1 MFFARTLIA
10 ASLSAT
16 AVSASAADAAPH
28 QGNEAVYVV
37 AARSTIEGARAQ
49 TLQAQGW
56 TDGLGRELV
65 VAEVDATQLAAIGR
79 HVHESERRCGGF
91 FAFRTRP
98 EAEAFI
104 AADRTASAIALPLGG
119 TYTIDNHVT
128 VDAWLPQ
135 AAEANIRGTIASL
148 SAFRNRYYAST
159 YGRQAAEWI
168 RDTWQTLAAGRSD
181 TSVELFT
188 QCTNCSTQ
196 PSVIM
201 TVQGNELPNEVVIIG
216 GHLDSING
224 QSSNPEQNAPGA
236 DDDASGIATITEIVR
251 VALADGW
258 KPKRTIKFMGYAAEE
273 VGLRGSAAIAN
284 RFRSDG
290 IHVVGVLQL
299 DMTNYK
305 DGAPYDMQL
314 ISDNS
319 NTALNTYF
327 GELFDEYLLPLGLV
341 RSTVACGYGCSDH
354 ASWTSAG
361 FPAGMMFEAGKPRD
375 PNDPWDLG
383 DFPYIHSSGD
393 TLANMGN
400 SATHSVKFAQFG
412 LAFVGEL
419 AKTHDDG
426 APVNVA
432 PSASF
437 TYSADGM
444 TVHFTDTSTDSDGTI
459 AARAWDFGD
468 GSTSTEANPTHTFAA
483 VGTHTVA
490 LTVTDN
496 GGLPNSRFTPVAID
510 TGLVPLA
517 NGVAT
522 NGVPALKD
530 AVESFTLEL
539 PADATDLRF
548 LVTGAQGEDADLVV
562 TLNGQTVCES
572 QGPTASEVCMIQNPP
587 AAGTYTAE
595 VHAYTALSAFT
606 ITAAYT
612 APIGDRI
619 FGNGFD
625 D

>member
-10 ASLSAT
+10 TALSAASLSA
-16 AVSASAADAAPH
+16 SAANAAAQQDGTP
-28 QGNEAVYVV
+28 VYVV
-37 AARSTIEGARAQ
+37 AARSTLEGAPVQ
-49 TLQAQGW
+49 TLQTQRW
-56 TDGLGRELV
+56 TDRLGRELV
-65 VAEVDATQLAAIGR
+65 VAEVDESQLAAIGR
-79 HVHESERRCGGF
+79 HVHENERRCGGF

-104 AADRTASAIALPLGG
+104 AADRSADAIALPLGG
-119 TYTIDNHVT
+119 LYTIDNHAT
-128 VDAWLPQ
+128 VDAWLVQ
-135 AAEANIRGTIASL
+135 ADEANIRGTIASL
-148 SAFRNRYYAST
+148 SAFRNRYYASN

-181 TSVELFT
+181 VGVELFT

-201 TVQGNELPNEVVIIG
+201 TVQGNELPNEVVVVG

-236 DDDASGIATITEIVR
+236 DDDASGIATITEIAR

-273 VGLRGSAAIAN
+273 VGLRGSAAIAS

-290 IHVVGVLQL
+290 VQVVGVLQL

-319 NTALNTYF
+319 NAALNTYF
-327 GELFDEYLLPLGLV
+327 GELFDDYLRPLGFV
-341 RSTVACGYGCSDH
+341 RSSVACGYGCSDH

-361 FPAGMMFEAGKPRD
+361 FPAGMMFEAGKPLD
-375 PNDPWDLG
+375 PGNPWDLG

-393 TLANMGN
+393 TLANMSN
-400 SATHSVKFAQFG
+400 SAAHSVKFAQFG

-419 AKTHDDG
+419 GKTHDEG
-426 APVNVA
+426 APVNTA

-444 TVHFTDTSTDSDGTI
+444 TVHFTDTSTDGDGTI

-468 GSTSTEANPTHTFAA
+468 GGTSTEANPTHTFAA
-483 VGTHTVA
+483 VGSHTVA
-490 LTVTDN
+490 LTVTDD
-496 GGLPNSRFTPVAID
+496 GGLPNTRFTPVAID
-510 TGLVPLA
+510 AGLVPLA

-539 PADATDLRF
+539 PADAADLRF
-548 LVTGAQGEDADLVV
+548 LVSGAQGEDADLVV

-572 QGPTASEVCMIQNPP
+572 QGPTASEVCTIANPP
-587 AAGTYTAE
+587 AAGTYVAE

-612 APIGDRI
+612 APTGDRI
-619 FGNGFD
+619 FGDGFD
-625 D
+625 E

>member
-1 MFFARTLIA
+1 MLFARTLIA
-10 ASLSAT
+10 ASIFA
-16 AVSASAADAAPH
+16 AVASASAADTATRAD
-28 QGNEAVYVV
+28 GETVYVV
-37 AARSTIEGARAQ
+37 AARGTFENARVQAR
-49 TLQAQGW
+49 QAQDW

-65 VAEVDATQLAAIGR
+65 VAEVDATQLAAISR
-79 HVHESERRCGGF
+79 HVHENERRCGGF
-91 FAFRTRP
+91 FAFGSRP

-104 AADRTASAIALPLGG
+104 AADRTASAITLPLGG
-119 TYTIDNHVT
+119 IYTIDNHAT
-128 VDAWLPQ
+128 VDTWLPQ
-135 AAEANIRGTIASL
+135 PAEANIRGTIGSL
-148 SAFRNRYYAST
+148 SAFRNRYYASN

-168 RDTWQTLAAGRSD
+168 RDSWLALAAGRSD

-201 TVQGNELPNEVVIIG
+201 TVQGNELPNEVVVVG

-224 QSSNPEQNAPGA
+224 QSSNSEQNAPGA
-236 DDDASGIATITEIVR
+236 DDDASGIATITEIIR
-251 VALADGW
+251 VAFANGW
-258 KPKRTIKFMGYAAEE
+258 KPKRTVKFMGYAAEE
-273 VGLRGSAAIAN
+273 VGLRGSNAIAS
-284 RFRSDG
+284 RFHDDG
-290 IHVVGVLQL
+290 IQVVGVLQL

-314 ISDNS
+314 ISDYS
-319 NTALNTYF
+319 NAALNTYF
-327 GELFDEYLLPLGLV
+327 GELFDAYLLPLGLV
-341 RSTVACGYGCSDH
+341 RTSVACNYGCSDH

-361 FPAGMMFEAGKPRD
+361 YPAGMMFEAGRPRD
-375 PNDPWDLG
+375 PSDPWDLG

-393 TLANMGN
+393 TLANMAN

-412 LAFVGEL
+412 LAFIGEL

-426 APVNVA
+426 APVNMA

-459 AARAWDFGD
+459 AARTWDFGD
-468 GSTSTEANPTHTFAA
+468 GGTSSEANPTHAFAA

-496 GGLPNSRFTPVAID
+496 GGLPNTRFTSIALD
-510 TGLVPLA
+510 NGLVPLA

-522 NGVPALKD
+522 NGLPALKD

-539 PADATDLRF
+539 PAGATDLRF
-548 LVTGAQGEDADLVV
+548 LVSGAQGEDADLSI

-572 QGPTASEVCMIQNPP
+572 QGPTASEVCTIQNPP
-587 AAGTYTAE
+587 AAGTYTAD

-612 APIGDRI
+612 APIDDRI
-619 FGNGFD
+619 FDDGFD